1 MLAGAP
7 HGCKRRR
14 IGRGAGTP
22 GGAPNNDVRPTALPA
37 ARPPETRRVTMA
49 ARDTERPRHGA
60 PIARNSGGF
69 AVSIGEVD
77 TKKGCV
83 LPDPGSGLLFF
94 RSPTQNS
101 DMGFLSLRN
110 TTNATA
116 TARQVGRSQGELDE
130 AQLRLASG
138 LRINR
143 AADDASGLAMSER
156 MRAQIGGLTVATRN
170 AKDAIAVAQTADG
183 VLAEVGNIL
192 QRIRSLAVQS
202 VNDVNTTAER
212 EALQGEVSAMQTEI
226 ARLAASAEFGGQK
239 LLDGSFVG
247 KRFLVGANAG
257 QEVTL
262 SIGGIGASSLAS
274 GTAVTDGSI
283 TSAVPLAAAV
293 FTGTNNV
300 AAQTLSL
307 VGPDGTGS
315 ASVGAGD
322 DAGTI
327 AARIN
332 LVSATT
338 GISASAA
345 TNVRVASVAPASN
358 GTAATTMQLSTKSGG
373 VQTPIVIVS
382 GTIGV
387 GGNLSSIVSQV
398 NALTGTTGVT
408 AALGASSN
416 EMILTSST
424 GADIIL
430 GDVLAN
436 DAAGPASLLSATG
449 LRTNSAGALVTSGV
463 AVPMA
468 GRTGAI
474 VGGSLS
480 LSANGAVS
488 VTTTATG
495 TLFSTATTAGS
506 STSLG
511 ALNIGTVAGAN
522 AAINVVDDALDTVNA
537 QRATLGAFENRL
549 DSTIAAL
556 ETTIENVTLA
566 RSRITDADVA
576 AEAANV
582 ARARVLVE
590 AGVSVL
596 AQANQSPRMALKLLT
611 ETAAA

>member
-1 MLAGAP
+1 
-7 HGCKRRR
+7 
-14 IGRGAGTP
+14 
-22 GGAPNNDVRPTALPA
+22 
-37 ARPPETRRVTMA
+37 
-49 ARDTERPRHGA
+49 
-60 PIARNSGGF
+60 
-69 AVSIGEVD
+69 
-77 TKKGCV
+77 
-83 LPDPGSGLLFF
+83 
-94 RSPTQNS
+94 
-101 DMGFLSLRN
+101 
-110 TTNATA
+110 
-116 TARQVGRSQGELDE
+116 
-130 AQLRLASG
+130 
-138 LRINR
+138 
-143 AADDASGLAMSER
+143 
-156 MRAQIGGLTVATRN
+156 
-170 AKDAIAVAQTADG
+170 
-183 VLAEVGNIL
+183 
-192 QRIRSLAVQS
+192 
-202 VNDVNTTAER
+202 
-212 EALQGEVSAMQTEI
+212 
-226 ARLAASAEFGGQK
+226 
-239 LLDGSFVG
+239 
-247 KRFLVGANAG
+247 
-257 QEVTL
+257 
-262 SIGGIGASSLAS
+262 
-274 GTAVTDGSI
+274 
-283 TSAVPLAAAV
+283 
-293 FTGTNNV
+293 
-300 AAQTLSL
+300 
-307 VGPDGTGS
+307 
-315 ASVGAGD
+315 
-322 DAGTI
+322 
-327 AARIN
+327 
-332 LVSATT
+332 
-338 GISASAA
+338 
-345 TNVRVASVAPASN
+345 
-358 GTAATTMQLSTKSGG
+358 MQLSTKSGG

-387 GGNLSSIVSQV
+387 GGNLSSIVSMV